1 MVIIPIT
8 ISPEIFS
15 SPDPRR
21 YKYIPKGQR
30 IKEMRFIPKEE
41 KFFDLFEDLADR
53 IEAGGKLFLELVESD
68 AYSEAKIVR
77 LKEIEHEADVI
88 THRTYEKMHTTFLT
102 PLDREDIH
110 CLINK
115 MDSIMDMT
123 EAAAARLLLYKVK
136 EPAPALIEQARILRE
151 SIGKVK
157 TIIHALRDMK
167 NASLILQTSVEIN
180 TLENAGDVILRTA
193 MAKLFENEQD
203 VRELIKWKEIHE
215 RIEEAI
221 DVCEDVSNIVE
232 GIVLKNG

>member
-1 MVIIPIT
+1 
-8 ISPEIFS
+8 
-15 SPDPRR
+15 
-21 YKYIPKGQR
+21 
-30 IKEMRFIPKEE
+30 MRFIPREE
-41 KFFDLFEDLADR
+41 KFFDLFEELAAK
-53 IEAGGKLFLELVESD
+53 IEAGGMLFLELAESGV
-68 AYSEAKIVR
+68 YSEQQVAR
-77 LKEIEHEADVI
+77 LKEIEHEADII

-102 PLDREDIH
+102 PLDREDIY
-110 CLINK
+110 CLVNK

-123 EAAAARLLLYKVK
+123 EAAAARLVLYRVK
-136 EPAPALIEQARILRE
+136 KPAEALIEQAKILCE

-167 NASLILQTSVEIN
+167 HASLILQTSVEIN
-180 TLENAGDVILRTA
+180 TLENAGDVILRTT
-193 MAKLFENEQD
+193 MAHLFENEQD